1 MNLIVENND
10 EIKLFENGELWSFE
24 SHHFF
29 PFEMKESIFNFL
41 ASLKSI
47 GFNFTKEVLTKI
59 FQNYTSHSLFANIF
73 EYFGWNDLHF
83 ELQKQNVSSSK
94 IKFLIDKKIDLNM
107 KDRKGKTAL
116 HYASGNKNISKKI
129 IKNILDENANVM
141 IEDEKARIPLHIA
154 SIQNNTKCIL
164 LLICNYSDPYH
175 KDKMVKKKKNNLK
188 KKKSNYNFFF

>member
-1 MNLIVENND
+1 
-10 EIKLFENGELWSFE
+10 
-24 SHHFF
+24 
-29 PFEMKESIFNFL
+29 MKESIFNFL
-41 ASLKSI
+41 ASLKTI

-116 HYASGNKNISKKI
+116 HYASGNKNISIEKMKTLFENNEI
-129 IKNILDENANVM
+129 NVNILDGNG
-141 IEDEKARIPLHIA
+141 RTPLHI
-154 SIQNNTKCIL
+154 SSLNNNSLFTKF
-164 LLICNYSDPYH
+164 LISNKANPYI
-175 KDKMVKKKKNNLK
+175 
-188 KKKSNYNFFF
+188 SNEEWVRNFFLFLTFFF